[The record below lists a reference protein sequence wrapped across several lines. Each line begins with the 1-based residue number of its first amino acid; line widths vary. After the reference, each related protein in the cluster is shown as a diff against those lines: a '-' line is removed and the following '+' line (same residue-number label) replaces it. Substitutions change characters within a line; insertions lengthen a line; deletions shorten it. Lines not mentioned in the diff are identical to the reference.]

1 MPDFPLFLLAVTL
14 SECHI
19 AIGSLSGPGHL
30 IRTTVLYRP
39 LSPVQSVPCN
49 RNLQIAMS
57 EQPYTVKKAHKNFA
71 YLEIYITLLL
81 VVIRP

>member
-1 MPDFPLFLLAVTL
+1 M
-14 SECHI
+14 
-19 AIGSLSGPGHL
+19 
-30 IRTTVLYRP
+30 
-39 LSPVQSVPCN
+39 QSVPCN

-81 VVIRP
+81 MVIRP